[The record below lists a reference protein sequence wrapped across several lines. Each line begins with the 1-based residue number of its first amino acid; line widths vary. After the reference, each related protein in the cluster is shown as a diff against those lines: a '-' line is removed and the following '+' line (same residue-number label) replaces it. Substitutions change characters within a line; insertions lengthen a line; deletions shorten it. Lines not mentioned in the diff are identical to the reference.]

1 MAASFLTSLS
11 ARAPRYGTK
20 HNIRLSVT
28 SSAVKHKGSPRVE
41 VIATGDELIYGRI
54 LDTNSNWLA
63 KRLAEI
69 GAELRRVT
77 MVGDD
82 YDDMKD
88 VLLSAQ
94 DRDTEIIVFTG
105 GLGPSEDDFTVDA
118 IGRALGREVT
128 MDPVGFQ
135 KIKEIYDRRGADI
148 KRGARMARI
157 LEGSEGV
164 QNHIGMSVGM
174 KLLHNGKLIF
184 TLPGVPQE
192 MQGMFNE
199 HIAPIIEAEAKHRLL
214 GHTYGVAMVWKDFFP
229 VYTQLQ
235 KDYPDVYIK
244 NAATPPEAEEERSKV
259 KEIKVDIVIQGATM
273 EEAEKKME
281 VFMHDYKNRVDAAGG
296 GTIRRL

>member
-1 MAASFLTSLS
+1 M
-11 ARAPRYGTK
+11 
-20 HNIRLSVT
+20 
-28 SSAVKHKGSPRVE
+28 KHKGSPRVE

-88 VLLSAQ
+88 ALLGAL
-94 DRDTEIIVFTG
+94 DRDAEIIVFTG
-105 GLGPSEDDFTVDA
+105 GLGPSEDDFTVNA
-118 IGRALGREVT
+118 IGCALGREIT
-128 MDPVGFQ
+128 TDTIGFQ
-135 KIKEIYDRRGADI
+135 KIKEVYERRGSDL

-157 LEGSEGV
+157 LEDSEGI
-164 QNHIGMSVGM
+164 QNHVGMSVGM
-174 KLLHNGKLIF
+174 KLLYNGKLIF

-235 KDYPDVYIK
+235 EDYPEVYIK
-244 NAATPPEAEEERSKV
+244 NAATPPEAEEDRSKV

-273 EEAEKKME
+273 GEAEKKMKA
-281 VFMHDYKNRVDAAGG
+281 FMTDYKCRIDAAGG

>member
-1 MAASFLTSLS
+1 MASLS

-135 KIKEIYDRRGADI
+135 KIKEIYERRGADI

-281 VFMHDYKNRVDAAGG
+281 VFMRDYKNRVDAAGG

>member
-1 MAASFLTSLS
+1 M
-11 ARAPRYGTK
+11 
-20 HNIRLSVT
+20 
-28 SSAVKHKGSPRVE
+28 KHKGSPRVE

-82 YDDMKD
+82 YDDMRD
-88 VLLSAQ
+88 ALIGAL
-94 DRDTEIIVFTG
+94 DRDAEIIIFTG

-118 IGRALGREVT
+118 IGRALSKAVT
-128 MDPVGFQ
+128 SDTVGFQ
-135 KIKEIYDRRGADI
+135 KIKEIYERRGSDL

-157 LEGSEGV
+157 LEGSEAI
-164 QNHIGMSVGM
+164 QNHVGMSVGM
-174 KLLHNGKLIF
+174 KLLHMGKLIF

-199 HIAPIIEAEAKHRLL
+199 HIAPVLEAEAKHKLL
-214 GHTYGVAMVWKDFFP
+214 GNTYGVAMVWKDFFP
-229 VYTQLQ
+229 VYTKLQ
-235 KDYPDVYIK
+235 ADYPEVYIK

-259 KEIKVDIVIQGATM
+259 KEIKVDIVVQGNSM
-273 EEAEKKME
+273 HEAEEKMTS
-281 VFMHDYKNRVDAAGG
+281 FMADYKRRVDATGG
-296 GTIRRL
+296 GTIRRI

>member
-1 MAASFLTSLS
+1 M
-11 ARAPRYGTK
+11 
-20 HNIRLSVT
+20 
-28 SSAVKHKGSPRVE
+28 KHKGSPRVE

-88 VLLSAQ
+88 VLFGAL
-94 DRDTEIIVFTG
+94 DRDAEILVFTG

-128 MDPVGFQ
+128 TDTIGFP
-135 KIKEIYDRRGADI
+135 KIREIYERRGSDL

-157 LEGSEGV
+157 LEGSEGI
-164 QNHIGMSVGM
+164 QNHVGMSVGM

-192 MQGMFNE
+192 MEGMFNE
-199 HIAPIIEAEAKHRLL
+199 HIAPVIEAEAKHKLL
-214 GHTYGVAMVWKDFFP
+214 GHTYGIAMVWKDFFP

-235 KDYPDVYIK
+235 MDYPEVYIK
-244 NAATPPEAEEERSKV
+244 NAATPPEAEEDRSKV

-273 EEAEKKME
+273 GEAEKKMKA
-281 VFMHDYKNRVDAAGG
+281 FMTEYKRRIDAAGG
-296 GTIRRL
+296 GTVRRL

>member
-1 MAASFLTSLS
+1 
-11 ARAPRYGTK
+11 
-20 HNIRLSVT
+20 
-28 SSAVKHKGSPRVE
+28 
-41 VIATGDELIYGRI
+41 
-54 LDTNSNWLA
+54 
-63 KRLAEI
+63 
-69 GAELRRVT
+69 

-118 IGRALGREVT
+118 IGRALGRKVT

-281 VFMHDYKNRVDAAGG
+281 VFMRDYKNRVDAAGG

>member
-1 MAASFLTSLS
+1 MST
-11 ARAPRYGTK
+11 
-20 HNIRLSVT
+20 T

-88 VLLSAQ
+88 ALLGAL
-94 DRDTEIIVFTG
+94 DRDAEIIVFTG
-105 GLGPSEDDFTVDA
+105 GLGPSEDDFTVNA
-118 IGRALGREVT
+118 IGCALGREIT
-128 MDPVGFQ
+128 TDTIGFQ
-135 KIKEIYDRRGADI
+135 KIKEIYERRGSDL

-157 LEGSEGV
+157 LEGSEGI
-164 QNHIGMSVGM
+164 QNHVGMSVGM
-174 KLLHNGKLIF
+174 KLLYNGKLIF

-199 HIAPIIEAEAKHRLL
+199 HITPVIEAEAKHKLL

-235 KDYPDVYIK
+235 EDYPEVYIK
-244 NAATPPEAEEERSKV
+244 NAATPPEAEEDRSKV

-273 EEAEKKME
+273 GEAEKKMKA
-281 VFMHDYKNRVDAAGG
+281 FMTDYKCRIDAAGG

>member
-1 MAASFLTSLS
+1 MS
-11 ARAPRYGTK
+11 A
-20 HNIRLSVT
+20 T
-28 SSAVKHKGSPRVE
+28 SSAVKHKGSPHVE

-63 KRLAEI
+63 KKLAEI

-82 YDDMKD
+82 YDDVKD
-88 VLLSAQ
+88 ALLGAL
-94 DRDTEIIVFTG
+94 DRDAEILIFTG

-128 MDPVGFQ
+128 TDSIGFQ
-135 KIKEIYDRRGADI
+135 KIREIYERRGSDL

-157 LEGSEGV
+157 LEGSEGI
-164 QNHIGMSVGM
+164 QNHVGMSVGM
-174 KLLHNGKLIF
+174 KLLYDGKLIF

-199 HIAPIIEAEAKHRLL
+199 HIAPVIEAEAKHKLL

-235 KDYPDVYIK
+235 MDYPEVYIK
-244 NAATPPEAEEERSKV
+244 NAATPPEADEDRSKV

-273 EEAEKKME
+273 GEAEEKMKA
-281 VFMHDYKNRVDAAGG
+281 FMTEYKRRIDSAGG
-296 GTIRRL
+296 GTIRRI